1 MLKKTTITIDIPTA
15 FSEYMKNADRNTKL
29 LQTALLVYPYIRK
42 GDISY
47 GKAAEV
53 LGLNKLDLIALYSSV
68 GIPFF
73 DMTADEFDEEMQTVS
88 MIAEQVIA

>member
-1 MLKKTTITIDIPTA
+1 MIKKTTITIDIPMA
-15 FSEYMKNADRNTKL
+15 FSEYMKNADKNTKL
-29 LQTALLVYPYIRK
+29 LQTALLVYPYIRQ

-68 GIPFF
+68 GSPFF
-73 DMTADEFDEEMQTVS
+73 DMTADEFEEEMQTVS
-88 MIAEQVIA
+88 MLAEQVTA